1 MTNSYLNISD
11 KFDDSALVDLLRS
24 IDVVAKASGISFF
37 VVGATARDIVLWYG
51 YGIPPGRATRD
62 IDLGFSVSTWE
73 QFNELKQTLIETGN
87 FRQVTEKTRMI
98 FKESTS
104 VDLLPFGEIVDAN
117 VKIAWPLDGDT
128 ELNLLGFDEA
138 FNTAITVRI
147 SDDPLVEINIASAAG
162 LVLLKIFAWDDR
174 KPEAKDA
181 IDLGILIRSYMEL
194 GNGAR
199 IYEEHDDLLEAESF
213 DYEVAGAY
221 LLGRDLAAICQEETR
236 NKILQIL
243 ERELDGEGDL
253 PLVVKSAASSPQ
265 IEKTLAFWEAIRH
278 ELKAKQQAK

>member
-11 KFDDSALVDLLRS
+11 KFDNLALVDLLRS
-24 IDVVAKASGISFF
+24 VDAVAKASGIPFF

-51 YGIPPGRATRD
+51 YGIRTGRATRD

-73 QFNELKQTLIETGN
+73 QFNELKQTLIATGN

-98 FKESTS
+98 FKGSTW
-104 VDLLPFGEIVDAN
+104 VDLLPFGEIVDINA
-117 VKIAWPLDGDT
+117 KIAWPPNGDT

-147 SDDPLVEINIASAAG
+147 SDDPLVEVKIASAAG

-174 KPEAKDA
+174 KPVDKDA
-181 IDLGILIRSYMEL
+181 IDLGILIRSYL
-194 GNGAR
+194 QIGNQAR
-199 IYEEHDDLLEAESF
+199 FFDEHADLINDNF

-236 NKILQIL
+236 KKILQIL
-243 ERELDGEGDL
+243 DRELDGEGDL

-278 ELKAKQQAK
+278 ELKVKQQAE